1 MVACG
6 KPTKNVVSRIVL
18 LSNFVF
24 QFIDLEV
31 GLPVMHHIVV
41 FFSQLPEAFVY
52 FTTHLYSNVLLSLLP
67 LSEGSFW
74 CYSDSWTFSAVCYC
88 LDTSVDWCVRVPC
101 EGRRGQRQRDGGC
114 NVTQIVA
121 TASTCNGSTYA
132 KTTDGSQDASWIVPC
147 RKN

>member
-1 MVACG
+1 M
-6 KPTKNVVSRIVL
+6 

-31 GLPVMHHIVV
+31 GLPVIMHHIVV
-41 FFSQLPEAFVY
+41 FFSQLPEALVY
-52 FTTHLYSNVLLSLLP
+52 FTTHLQQRSPISPTFTHLVCGATQTLGPRQSVTV
-67 LSEGSFW
+67 
-74 CYSDSWTFSAVCYC
+74 WTLQQTGVQQ
-88 LDTSVDWCVRVPC
+88 RVPC

-132 KTTDGSQDASWIVPC
+132 KTTDGAQDASWIVPS
-147 RKN
+147 RTN